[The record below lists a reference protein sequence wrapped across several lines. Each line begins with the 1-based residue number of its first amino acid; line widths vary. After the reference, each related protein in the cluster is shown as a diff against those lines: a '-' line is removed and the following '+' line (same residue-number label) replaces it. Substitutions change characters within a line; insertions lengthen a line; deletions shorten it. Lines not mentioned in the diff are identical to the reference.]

1 MIHEETTYK
10 PKRAERMKGRLLFLL
25 VVPLILYIVLLPAMP
40 LMEPDEARYSDIA
53 SLMNSTGDYVTP
65 HLNHVAYLEKPPL
78 SYWATALSFRLFGEN
93 DFSSRLFVGLCAWGC
108 IILVYC
114 IGVFFANEKTG
125 LYSAGILTTFLFHFV
140 LGRINI
146 LDIPLAFFVCLAIWA
161 GYRHI
166 EQGGKGRAWIYLFY
180 FSSALAFLTKGLIGI
195 VFPFAILILWLLVS
209 GRWRAVFTLFS
220 PVGILIFLAVSCP
233 WIILAQRANK
243 DFLWFFFIQEHFLR
257 YTTTMHGK
265 ENPLF
270 YYVPI
275 LIAGT
280 VPWCAFLVEVVTGTL
295 GRKIS
300 LRGDLDWRFLCTWAI
315 FIFVFFSLSSSKL
328 IPYMTPVFLPVAVI
342 FGHLFSLYDGRG
354 RTRRLVLLPVVLQ
367 SCIFIILLCVPLF
380 IARHNITA
388 SEWSPRIA
396 LPILALILIV
406 FVPDIVK
413 RRWDKGWFLSIY
425 LISILFMA
433 SLLLPLSHFLT
444 PYKSAY
450 PVSQAIKVLLPPGEE
465 LFQYGISDYGI
476 DFYSKIRTPV
486 VDDFGELSYGV
497 GRLPP
502 DERSRYFLTS
512 EDFFRLC
519 REKRDIY
526 CVTKYERR
534 VARLKEEIPEVRII
548 WDNGA
553 YFLLRLRC

>member
-1 MIHEETTYK
+1 
-10 PKRAERMKGRLLFLL
+10 MKGRLLFLL
-25 VVPLILYIVLLPAMP
+25 VVPLILYIALLPAMP
-40 LMEPDEARYSDIA
+40 LMEPDEARYSDIP

-65 HLNHVAYLEKPPL
+65 HLHHVIYLEKPPL
-78 SYWATALSFRLFGEN
+78 AYWATALSFKIFGEN

-108 IILVYC
+108 ILLVYW
-114 IGVFFANEKTG
+114 IGAFFAGTKTG
-125 LYSAGILTTFLFHFV
+125 LYSAGILTTFLFHFI
-140 LGRINI
+140 LGRINT

-161 GYRHI
+161 GYRHV
-166 EQGGKGRAWIYLFY
+166 EQGDRGRAWIYFFY

-195 VFPFAILILWLLVS
+195 VFPFAILIVWLLVS
-209 GRWRAVFTLFS
+209 WRWRAVFTLFS
-220 PVGILIFLAVSCP
+220 PVGILILLAISCP
-233 WIILAQRANK
+233 WIILAQRANS
-243 DFLWFFFIQEHFLR
+243 DFLWFFFVQEHFLR

-280 VPWCAFLVEVVTGTL
+280 VPWCAFLFEAVTGIM

-300 LRGDLDWRFLCTWAI
+300 LRGGLDWRFLLTWPI

-328 IPYMTPVFLPVAVI
+328 IPYMTPLFLPVAVI

-354 RTRRLVLLPVVLQ
+354 QTRRLVLLPVVLQ
-367 SCIFIILLCVPLF
+367 SCVLIVLLCVPLF
-380 IARHNITA
+380 LARHNIPA
-388 SEWSPRIA
+388 GEWLPRIA
-396 LPILALILIV
+396 LPILALVLIV

-413 RRWDKGWFLSIY
+413 KRWGKGWFLSIY
-425 LISILFMA
+425 LISTLFMA

-450 PVSQAIKVLLPPGEE
+450 PVSQAIRTLLPPGEE

-486 VDDFGELSYGV
+486 VDDFGELSYGI
-497 GRLPP
+497 GMLPS

-519 REKRDIY
+519 REKGAIY

-534 VARLKEEIPEVRII
+534 VARLRKEIPEVRII